1 MDTRKLRHNMTLE
14 EKAQLCSG
22 LDFWRTK
29 SIGRLSIESYMMAD
43 GPHGLRQQPK
53 EVDHLGISESNPA
66 TCFPTASALACS
78 WDRSLM
84 EQLGEA
90 LAREAR
96 STELAIVLG
105 PGINMKRSPL
115 GGRNFEYLSEDPLL
129 AGELASAYVIGMQ
142 SLHIGTSLKHFAANN
157 QEHRRMSV
165 DALIEPRTLH
175 EIYLAA
181 FEHVVKKA
189 HPWTVMCSYNKLN
202 GTYTSEN
209 TWLLTDIL
217 RHRWGFEGVVM
228 SDWGAINERVNA
240 LSAGLDLEM
249 PGGNT
254 RDQLIIEAVKEGTLT
269 EAVLDQA
276 VDRLLALYEKTRQ
289 GIEPIKV
296 SYEEHH
302 ALARTLATES
312 IVLLKN
318 EANVLPLSPQNSI
331 AVIGDFA
338 QHPRFQGGGSSH
350 VNPTQVESFINA
362 LEKSGQAYT
371 FARGFKAQEDTPDE
385 ELIREAVKLAGKHPV
400 TLVFLGLPDHY
411 ESEGYDRDHLHI
423 PQNQLLLMEA
433 LARTKS
439 ALVVVLANGAPI
451 DMPWLKQANAVI
463 TGHLGGQAIGG
474 ALHAIL
480 FGHETPS
487 GKLAETYPINLS
499 DTPAYDEF
507 PSLDQPNNT
516 DVVNYGENLLI
527 GYRHYDTHHVAPL
540 FPFGYGL
547 SYTQFRYDLLR
558 MSHTTLSKHE
568 TLIVEVDITN
578 IGQRFGKEIVQVYLS
593 DHSGEI
599 NIPEKQLRGF
609 DKVALAPGETTTV
622 EIKLTRRDFA
632 YFHPDL
638 NDWRVPDGKF
648 VIRIGAS
655 SRDIRL
661 EKTLEVEGD
670 TLVVPIHR
678 NTLIGDL
685 AKVPSLLDVVQ
696 RSLAKAIKARPKL
709 ALMVGGETGD
719 DMLEAMGKYLPLR
732 ALVSFSYGAFTED
745 DLTSLLASL
754 NNASRH

>member
-1 MDTRKLRHNMTLE
+1 MDTRKLRHDMTLE

-29 SIGRLSIESYMMAD
+29 PIKRLSIKSYMMAD

-53 EVDHLGISESNPA
+53 EADHLGVSESNPA

-84 EQLGEA
+84 EQLGKA

-96 STELAIVLG
+96 ASQLAIVLG

-129 AGELASAYVIGMQ
+129 AGELASAYVTGMQ

-175 EIYLAA
+175 ELYLAA
-181 FEHVVKKA
+181 FERVVKKA

-228 SDWGAINERVNA
+228 SDWGAINERVDA

-254 RDQLIIEAVKEGTLT
+254 RDQLIIEAVQQGTLA
-269 EAVLDQA
+269 ESVLDQA
-276 VDRLLALYEKTRQ
+276 VDRLLTLHEKTRQ
-289 GIEPIKV
+289 GLEPIEV
-296 SYEEHH
+296 SYKEHH

-318 EANVLPLSPQNSI
+318 DANVLPLLSEKSI
-331 AVIGDFA
+331 AVVGDFA

-350 VNPTQVESFINA
+350 VNPTRVESFIDA
-362 LEKSGQAYT
+362 LKDNGQAYT
-371 FARGFKAQEDTPDE
+371 FARGFNAQEDTPDE
-385 ELIREAVKLAGKHPV
+385 ELIKEAVKLAGKHPV

-411 ESEGYDRDHLHI
+411 ESEGYDRHHLHI
-423 PQNQLLLMEA
+423 PQNQLVLMEA
-433 LARTKS
+433 LAHTET

-451 DMPWLKQANAVI
+451 DMPWLKHANAVI

-474 ALHAIL
+474 ALYSIL

-487 GKLAETYPINLS
+487 AKLAETYPINLS
-499 DTPAYDEF
+499 DTPAYVEF
-507 PSLDQPNNT
+507 PSPDQPNDT

-527 GYRHYDTHHVAPL
+527 GYRHYDARHIAPL
-540 FPFGYGL
+540 FPFGFGL
-547 SYTQFRYDLLR
+547 SYTRFRYDNLNI
-558 MSHTTLSKHE
+558 SHTTLGQQESLTIK
-568 TLIVEVDITN
+568 VDITN

-599 NIPEKQLRGF
+599 NVPEKQLRGF
-609 DKVALAPGETTTV
+609 DKVALAPGKTTTV

-638 NDWRVPDGKF
+638 NDWRVPNGKF

-661 EKTLEVEGD
+661 EKTLKVEGD
-670 TLVVPIHR
+670 AIVVPIHR

-685 AKVPSLLDVVQ
+685 AKVPSLIAVLQ
-696 RSLAKAIKARPKL
+696 RSLAKAIEARPKL

-754 NNASRH
+754 NHANRH